1 MKEKPN
7 AVIINGTL
15 ITSDMI
21 QTLQDLQNEGNSILL
36 EFGDTLDEMLNDV
49 IVSPVDR
56 TPENERTIAQ
66 SVMCLKKILRVFR
79 SSELDPDAIAVKI
92 ELTH

>member
-15 ITSDMI
+15 ITSEMI
-21 QTLQDLQNEGNSILL
+21 NTLQDMQNEGNSILL

-49 IVSPVDR
+49 IVGPVDR
-56 TPENERTIAQ
+56 TPENERAIAQ

-79 SSELDPDAIAVKI
+79 SSDMDTDKIAIKI